1 MDNLE
6 SVLTEL
12 LTVKGAIASSLVDWN
27 SGMVLGT
34 DANKAFDIELSS
46 AGHSEVVKSEMATM
60 KSLELDDKIQDI
72 LITLEDQIH
81 IIYIIP
87 SNPDLFIYL
96 ALDESAN
103 LALARNKVKTEAT
116 RLV

>member
-6 SVLTEL
+6 TVLAEL
-12 LTVKGAIASSLVDWN
+12 LTIKGAIASSVVDWN

-34 DANKAFDIELSS
+34 DTNKTFDIDLSS

-60 KSLELDDKIQDI
+60 RSLELDDKIQDI

-81 IIYIIP
+81 IIYIVP
-87 SNPDLFIYL
+87 SNPDLFIYV

-103 LALARNKVKTEAT
+103 LALARNKVKTEAAK
-116 RLV
+116 LI